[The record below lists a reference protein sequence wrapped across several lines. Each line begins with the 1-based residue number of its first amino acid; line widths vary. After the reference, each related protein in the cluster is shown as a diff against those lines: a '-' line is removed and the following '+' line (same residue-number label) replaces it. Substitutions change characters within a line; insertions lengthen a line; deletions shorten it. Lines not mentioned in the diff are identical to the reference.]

1 MIFVMQVH
9 NRFKKKEKTLQEE
22 SKKMKK
28 KDFIAKKD
36 EINNEIKQILKQLK
50 LLNYAK

>member
-1 MIFVMQVH
+1 MC
-9 NRFKKKEKTLQEE
+9 N